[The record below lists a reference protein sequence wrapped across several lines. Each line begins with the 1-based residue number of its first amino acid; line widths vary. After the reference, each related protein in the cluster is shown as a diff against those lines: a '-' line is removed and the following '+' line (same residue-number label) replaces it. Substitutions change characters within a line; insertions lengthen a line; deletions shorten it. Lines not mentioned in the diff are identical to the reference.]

1 MMIDSDELAD
11 VAKTIAWYKSNFFEG
26 CEEDFVADFMVFCW
40 QAVDPGRVASLDLDD
55 ETVDAC
61 ANMLSELKLFVDEKR
76 GKWGGSAFWRRYID
90 WADYAMDF
98 PLDECRR
105 FMRET
110 VGYLEPS
117 FFVFAATGGA
127 EMRSEAM
134 AIFAEYSQSGKAR
147 ATYVRSVIESRLATE
162 SFYRRSL

>member
-1 MMIDSDELAD
+1 MIDSDELAD
-11 VAKTIAWYKSNFFEG
+11 VTKTIAWYKSNFFEG
-26 CEEDFVADFMVFCW
+26 CEEGFIADFMVFCW

-55 ETVDAC
+55 EAVDAC
-61 ANMLSELKLFVDEKR
+61 ANMLSELKLFVDEKH
-76 GKWGGSAFWRRYID
+76 GKWGVSAFWRRYID

-105 FMRET
+105 FMREN

-117 FFVFAATGGA
+117 FFIFTATGGA

-147 ATYVRSVIESRLATE
+147 ATYVRSVIGSRLATE

>member
-76 GKWGGSAFWRRYID
+76 GKWGGLLS
-90 WADYAMDF
+90 
-98 PLDECRR
+98 
-105 FMRET
+105 
-110 VGYLEPS
+110 
-117 FFVFAATGGA
+117 GGA
-127 EMRSEAM
+127 TSIGRITPW
-134 AIFAEYSQSGKAR
+134 IFRLMSAGDSCER
-147 ATYVRSVIESRLATE
+147 LLVILSPHFSYLRPPVVP
-162 SFYRRSL
+162 R

>member
-76 GKWGGSAFWRRYID
+76 GKWGVAGFWRRYID
-90 WADYAMDF
+90 WADY
-98 PLDECRR
+98 RR

-117 FFVFAATGGA
+117 FFVFTATGGA